1 MIAIKRTDVMINDDW
16 ASPMLPFE
24 SKSTM
29 LLLAKSTTKN
39 NVESNVS
46 RMIIFLLWIIFIFP
60 PWTWLLITNKSN
72 NRYWITIILLA
83 NVYLFVI
90 ILSFQMMKNNALI
103 YNILLYL
110 SNKKVSKSYFIVMF
124 SMLNE

>member
-1 MIAIKRTDVMINDDW
+1 M
-16 ASPMLPFE
+16 
-24 SKSTM
+24 
-29 LLLAKSTTKN
+29 
-39 NVESNVS
+39 
-46 RMIIFLLWIIFIFP
+46 
-60 PWTWLLITNKSN
+60 
-72 NRYWITIILLA
+72 TIILLA
-83 NVYLFVI
+83 NVCLFVI

>member
-46 RMIIFLLWIIFIFP
+46 RMIIFLL
-60 PWTWLLITNKSN
+60 
-72 NRYWITIILLA
+72 
-83 NVYLFVI
+83 
-90 ILSFQMMKNNALI
+90 
-103 YNILLYL
+103 
-110 SNKKVSKSYFIVMF
+110 
-124 SMLNE
+124 